1 MRFPNYNEA
10 KIRQNNTLFLLIS
23 KLTTFIQINST
34 IALLLSMLI
43 PVLLKLQT
51 TGYAVIIVAALSGFL
66 LGISFAIVLI
76 QSYLCKQIIK
86 D

>member
-10 KIRQNNTLFLLIS
+10 KIRQNNTLFLFII

-76 QSYLCKQIIK
+76 QRYLCKQIIK